1 MYTEGYGTY
10 TGTWDDFFKSF
21 MAGHVSRGKWYD
33 YMIEWMKYRE
43 TPNMLFIKYEDYY
56 HSPKEM
62 IKQIA
67 MFLGRE
73 LNEETVDRI
82 AAITSFKSM
91 KTNANLTFKHELVK
105 GDFMRKG
112 VVGDWK
118 NYFSPEQVKEMDEMY
133 QKFKSETG
141 EEFTFE

>member
-1 MYTEGYGTY
+1 
-10 TGTWDDFFKSF
+10 
-21 MAGHVSRGKWYD
+21 
-33 YMIEWMKYRE
+33 
-43 TPNMLFIKYEDYY
+43 
-56 HSPKEM
+56 M

-91 KTNANLTFKHELVK
+91 KSNANLTMKHELVK

-112 VVGDWK
+112 VVGDWE

-133 QKFKSETG
+133 QKFRSETG
-141 EEFTFE
+141 EEFTFK